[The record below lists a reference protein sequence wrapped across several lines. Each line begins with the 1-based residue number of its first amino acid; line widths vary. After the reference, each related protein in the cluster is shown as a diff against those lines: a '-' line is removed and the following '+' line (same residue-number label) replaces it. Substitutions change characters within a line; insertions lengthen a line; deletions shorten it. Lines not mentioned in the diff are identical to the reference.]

1 LDGLDERDSP
11 CAEVNHAIYL
21 SDAEWALLESLP
33 PKSHKSERVNDR
45 KIVNAMLY
53 ELRTG
58 TPRRDLP
65 ARYGSAL
72 PAVASIPAMQLGSRS
87 TPIPFDRIHGWIVE
101 HPFRSDRNMQ
111 WRSVG
116 EGLIGRYLI
125 FDMSFRAIA

>member
-72 PAVASIPAMQLGSRS
+72 PAVASISSDATGKQINSNTIRSHSWLDCGAPVPERPKYAMAVGGRGPNRS
-87 TPIPFDRIHGWIVE
+87 LFD
-101 HPFRSDRNMQ
+101 
-111 WRSVG
+111 
-116 EGLIGRYLI
+116 L
-125 FDMSFRAIA
+125 